1 MLCFWVEKICCS
13 RVDDAIFTAS
23 VFCLVRGFLWTDI
36 TLMSKFSIPPCA
48 SGWKSLRC
56 LKKALDSFLASTSF
70 SKYIRSLF
78 QQKFNSYSRLAG
90 RWKREWLF
98 PPKKEGSFCFCD
110 PGQSGAHHPFHQSLT
125 YNDWDLYEW
134 PFPFQIDPHILT
146 LLFRLLW
153 FFRFKLHMMV
163 KARWLVDNLVNNEL
177 HGRAGREEF
186 KSQWCDSLQWW
197 SSFQWYRSLKWC
209 SSLQW

>member
-1 MLCFWVEKICCS
+1 M
-13 RVDDAIFTAS
+13 RT
-23 VFCLVRGFLWTDI
+23 
-36 TLMSKFSIPPCA
+36 SKT
-48 SGWKSLRC
+48 R
-56 LKKALDSFLASTSF
+56 
-70 SKYIRSLF
+70 YIRSL
-78 QQKFNSYSRLAG
+78 QHKLNSYSRLAG

-98 PPKKEGSFCFCD
+98 PPKKRRIFLFLWPGPKWSTSSIPSEPHLQRLGSLWVTVHFSWTWVVISLANWFWLSLNFSNGSFQIWF
-110 PGQSGAHHPFHQSLT
+110 GFH
-125 YNDWDLYEW
+125 
-134 PFPFQIDPHILT
+134 FPFQIDPHILT

-153 FFRFKLHMMV
+153 FFRFELHVMV

-177 HGRAGREEF
+177 HGRAGRVEF